1 MLIYLFANRF
11 CWVAFV
17 LIDWT
22 QFFVFQEYSHITF
35 RLLRLSKTFQ
45 NNPKL
50 TVLSQEY
57 EQRLAGLG
65 VPVENASWRS
75 ATAEE
80 LTTIKETHSNEHNG
94 HSNNEHNGHNGQ
106 QAELKKTEPAKRH
119 PSSSNSPCTTGIL
132 LEGEDSPTTNSSP
145 ISSNGEQ
152 DEMET

>member
-1 MLIYLFANRF
+1 M
-11 CWVAFV
+11 
-17 LIDWT
+17 
-22 QFFVFQEYSHITF
+22 
-35 RLLRLSKTFQ
+35 
-45 NNPKL
+45 
-50 TVLSQEY
+50 SQEY

-80 LTTIKETHSNEHNG
+80 LTTIKEANKG
-94 HSNNEHNGHNGQ
+94 GQ
-106 QAELKKTEPAKRH
+106 QAELKKTESAKRL

>member
-1 MLIYLFANRF
+1 M
-11 CWVAFV
+11 
-17 LIDWT
+17 
-22 QFFVFQEYSHITF
+22 
-35 RLLRLSKTFQ
+35 
-45 NNPKL
+45 
-50 TVLSQEY
+50 SQEY

-80 LTTIKETHSNEHNG
+80 LTTIKEAHN
-94 HSNNEHNGHNGQ
+94 NNEHNGHNGQ
-106 QAELKKTEPAKRH
+106 QAELKKTELAKRH

>member
-1 MLIYLFANRF
+1 M
-11 CWVAFV
+11 
-17 LIDWT
+17 
-22 QFFVFQEYSHITF
+22 
-35 RLLRLSKTFQ
+35 
-45 NNPKL
+45 
-50 TVLSQEY
+50 SQEY

-80 LTTIKETHSNEHNG
+80 LTTIKEAHNG
-94 HSNNEHNGHNGQ
+94 HSNNEHSSEHNGHNRQ
-106 QAELKKTEPAKRH
+106 QAELKKTELAKRH